1 MKKIFATL
9 AVAAAMFAF
18 VSCQSPVDKAKA
30 YVEDLAAAVAEGD
43 LVKAAEIAEEAAEW
57 EKSLTDA
64 EKEEIAKALGESFNF

>member
-9 AVAAAMFAF
+9 AV
-18 VSCQSPVDKAKA
+18 
-30 YVEDLAAAVAEGD
+30 AVAEGD

-64 EKEEIAKALGESFNF
+64 EKEEIAKALGESLNF